1 MKRRFNYIRVLYVWE
16 RPLCFDPLRFIPGLT
31 IWLPLLL
38 LKTTFWFSYQS
49 VKKWLF
55 FVTVGAVRD
64 VRLARNLF
72 CSPSARSAPRAKCFP
87 SPTTLLKKKGAK
99 KKSGQP
105 RPGNGRA
112 AHLPSPD
119 WPLSRLTLSK
129 RCPGGSSWSVHAFD
143 ILLLRFVRN
152 GSLMGLFSCSVWN
165 SWFWCKNFVVFF
177 VFLFCF
183 LCVCVCVCV

>member
-1 MKRRFNYIRVLYVWE
+1 MPLDGCRRFGAIEFERHDNHEKTIQLYPGTVRVREAFVLRSIEVYPWFNDLVTASFTKNYFLI
-16 RPLCFDPLRFIPGLT
+16 FI
-31 IWLPLLL
+31 
-38 LKTTFWFSYQS
+38 S
-49 VKKWLF
+49 VSQEVTF

-87 SPTTLLKKKGAK
+87 SPTTLLKKKRGQ

-129 RCPGGSSWSVHAFD
+129 RTTGWFQLICACVRHLATSFCAE
-143 ILLLRFVRN
+143 RF
-152 GSLMGLFSCSVWN
+152 SDGLIFMQRLK
-165 SWFWCKNFVVFF
+165 FMMMNF
-177 VFLFCF
+177 
-183 LCVCVCVCV
+183 